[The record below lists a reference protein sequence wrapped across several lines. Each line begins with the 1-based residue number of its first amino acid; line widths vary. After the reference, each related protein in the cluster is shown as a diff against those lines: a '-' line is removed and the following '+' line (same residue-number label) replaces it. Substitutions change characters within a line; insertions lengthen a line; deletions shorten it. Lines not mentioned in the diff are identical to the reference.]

1 LAQVRDSAW
10 AGGILPKLFEAMEI
24 EMASESKHTQLNTWI
39 KEMADL
45 CTPDKVHW
53 CDGSY
58 V

>member
-1 LAQVRDSAW
+1 
-10 AGGILPKLFEAMEI
+10 
-24 EMASESKHTQLNTWI
+24 MASESKHAKLNAWI

-45 CTPDKVHW
+45 CTPDEVYW